1 MNSAASGDIGALLE
15 HARQLA
21 QQGQGDQAEQICAQI
36 LQTQPSQVEAL
47 NFIAMRA
54 LGRGQFAQAT
64 NMLQLADLAQPN
76 AQATLKNLAVVH
88 AAAGDREAAEKT
100 LQQAIEA
107 APEHYDLQLHLG
119 GLQEQRGDGRAALRT
134 YLRAITAAQNQGYW
148 LSAASTPPALH
159 AAVTHAM
166 DFVHRGRQQILSA
179 VLQPL
184 RAQHGAA
191 AMLRIE
197 RCLAM
202 YLGDVPSTIADA
214 YQKPKFLYFPDLPTR
229 AYFASDLFPWQVEL
243 EKHTDIIRA
252 EMQALLTE
260 PDALEPFL
268 GVPTPAEGDQY
279 LRGGSQGAPAW
290 DAFFFYR
297 HGERQDANCARC
309 PQTAAI
315 IDALPIVRIREHAP
329 EICFS
334 VLTPG
339 THILPH
345 HGVTNTR
352 LVTHLP
358 LIVPE
363 DCAIR
368 VGGEEHSWQEGRCV
382 TFDDT
387 FEHEAWNR
395 SQSTRVVL
403 ILDSWNPYLTEV
415 ERIAVTDLV
424 GAIGDFNRE
433 FSLRGG

>member
-1 MNSAASGDIGALLE
+1 MNSAASDDVSVLLE

-21 QQGQGDQAEQICAQI
+21 QQGQGDQAEQICTRI
-36 LQTQPSQVEAL
+36 LQAQPDQVEAL
-47 NFIAMRA
+47 NFIAMRT
-54 LGRGQFAQAT
+54 LGRGQFAQALT
-64 NMLQLADLAQPN
+64 LLQQANRAQPG
-76 AQATLKNLAVVH
+76 ASATLKNLAVVY
-88 AAAGDREAAEKT
+88 AATGDREAAEKT
-100 LQQAIEA
+100 LQQAIEV

-148 LSAASTPPALH
+148 LSEASTPPALH

-166 DFVHRGRQQILSA
+166 DFVHRGRQQILAA

-191 AMLRIE
+191 AMQRIE

-202 YLGDVPSTIADA
+202 YLGDAQTTIADPH
-214 YQKPKFLYFPDLPTR
+214 QKPKFLYFPDLPTR

-243 EKHTDIIRA
+243 EKHTDVIRE
-252 EMQALLTE
+252 EMQALLAQ

-268 GVPTPAEGDQY
+268 GVSTPAEGDQY
-279 LRGGSQGAPAW
+279 LQGSRGAPSW

-309 PQTAAI
+309 PQTAAV

-368 VGGEEHSWQEGRCV
+368 VGGEEHAWQEGRCV

-395 SQSTRVVL
+395 SHSTRVVL
-403 ILDSWNPYLTEV
+403 ILDSWNPYLTDV

-424 GAIGDFNRE
+424 AAIGDFNRE
-433 FSLRGG
+433 FSLGAG